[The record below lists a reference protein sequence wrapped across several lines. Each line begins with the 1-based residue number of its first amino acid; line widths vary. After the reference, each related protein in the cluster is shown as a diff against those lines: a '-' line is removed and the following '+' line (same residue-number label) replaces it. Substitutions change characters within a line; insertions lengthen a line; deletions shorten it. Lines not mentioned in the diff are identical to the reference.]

1 MNGDC
6 FYTAV
11 YGNFGDG
18 GKATQRSP
26 IDNTAKYNGFA
37 RKGIG
42 KVGRSVREYLHLV
55 VTTQV

>member
-11 YGNFGDG
+11 YGNFDDG

-26 IDNTAKYNGFA
+26 IDNTAKYKGFA
-37 RKGIG
+37 RKGYW
-42 KVGRSVREYLHLV
+42 KSR
-55 VTTQV
+55 